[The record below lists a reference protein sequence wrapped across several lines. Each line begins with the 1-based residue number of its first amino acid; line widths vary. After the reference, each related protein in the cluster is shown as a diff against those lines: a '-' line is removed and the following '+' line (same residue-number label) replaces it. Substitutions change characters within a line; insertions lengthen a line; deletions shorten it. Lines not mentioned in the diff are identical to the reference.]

1 MINSSSLR
9 RQIPLRLKTI
19 VYLVA
24 CLLIVGC
31 SVSKVE
37 PWERQYL
44 ARPEMAW
51 DPDNNTAAYRSH
63 VYFSKEAS
71 TGGATTGAGGCGCN

>member
-1 MINSSSLR
+1 M
-9 RQIPLRLKTI
+9 KK
-19 VYLVA
+19 
-24 CLLIVGC
+24 LIVLVCVLMLAGC

-37 PWERQYL
+37 PWDRQYL

-51 DPDNNTAAYRSH
+51 DAHSSSAAYQAH

-71 TGGATTGAGGCGCN
+71 SGGASAGAGGCGCN

>member
-1 MINSSSLR
+1 MKIILALSA
-9 RQIPLRLKTI
+9 T
-19 VYLVA
+19 
-24 CLLIVGC
+24 LLLQAC

-37 PWERQYL
+37 PWDRQYL

-51 DPDNNTAAYRSH
+51 DADGHSAAYQSH

-71 TGGATTGAGGCGCN
+71 NGGASAGAGGCGCN